1 MLKVLQKD
9 RHLPKS
15 YTLPVWMHKAIA
27 RAAREERISATA
39 WVENKLER
47 SLRKGEERG

>member
-27 RAAREERISATA
+27 RAAREERISAAA
-39 WVENKLER
+39 WLAKHIGPIAREWA
-47 SLRKGEERG
+47 